1 MERIERTFF
10 CPDLDT
16 QAASM
21 HIREVLG
28 STPGVLSYDVSLPN
42 RTVQVV
48 LLDPQG
54 ESTVRRHLSSVGCP
68 PED

>member
-10 CPDLDT
+10 CPNLDT
-16 QAASM
+16 QAATM
-21 HIREVLG
+21 HIKEVLNN
-28 STPGVLSYDVSLPN
+28 TPGVLSYDVSLPQ

-54 ESTVRRHLSSVGCP
+54 ESVIRRHLSSVGCP

>member
-16 QAASM
+16 QAATM
-21 HIREVLG
+21 HVKEILG
-28 STPGVLSYDVSLPN
+28 NTPGVLSYDVSLPK

-54 ESTVRRHLSSVGCP
+54 ESMVRRHLSSVGFP
-68 PED
+68 PEE